1 MQTRLV
7 LLLVVLLFFLPVFP
21 AGAGDDLE
29 QGAAA
34 VVEVMDNIYHY
45 HVARPGVDQLVDG
58 AINGLLGSLGD
69 PYTEYFS
76 AEDLPGFT
84 DSLEGN
90 FAGIGVELEGW
101 PPYPQVAR
109 VLPGSPAY
117 RAGIREKDL
126 IIRVNGED
134 TAGLTLSQV
143 VEKIRGPAG
152 SRVELTIRREGSP
165 DFNVELVRETITS
178 PQVEWQLLPG
188 NIGYV
193 RVNVFGSRTAEEFGA
208 LVRECQAKGI
218 KGMILDLRN
227 DPGGYLQAA
236 VDLAGY
242 FLPAG
247 QVVVTT
253 VDRNGQKEVYYTAGK
268 APALDLPLVVLVN
281 DMSASSAE
289 VLAAALQD
297 YRRAVLVGDRT
308 YGKGVVQAIIPL
320 QTGGALKLTIA
331 RYLTPRG
338 RSIDGRGVEP
348 DRWVSTPSLQLVA
361 ARQELQP
368 QTPRNVVFNLSRPGV
383 IVNGEKINDNILP
396 LIQGGEAWV
405 PLRFTL
411 EALGFS
417 VHWQGEGRRVL
428 ACAGQRELVLDVG
441 MKTAT
446 IEGQKMRVESLL
458 TRGGSLYLPVAF
470 FSHLGVKVQR
480 EGEQLKLELLPV
492 KQE

>member
-1 MQTRLV
+1 MQIRII
-7 LLLVVLLFFLPVFP
+7 LLVMALLFFLPVFP

-29 QGAAA
+29 RAAA
-34 VVEVMDNIYHY
+34 TVSEVMDYVYHY
-45 HVARPGVDQLVDG
+45 HIARPGVDQLVDG
-58 AINGLLGSLGD
+58 AINGLLSRLGD
-69 PYTEYFS
+69 PYTEYFT
-76 AEDLPGFT
+76 AEDLDNFT
-84 DSLEGN
+84 NSLEGN

-109 VLPGSPAY
+109 VLRDSPAY

-143 VEKIRGPAG
+143 VERIRGPAG
-152 SRVELTIRREGSP
+152 SRVQLTIRRGGVP
-165 DFNVELVRETITS
+165 DFNVELVREKVSSST
-178 PQVEWQLLPG
+178 VEWEVLPG

-193 RVNVFGSRTAEEFGA
+193 RVHFFSSRTVEEFGILMQEFRA
-208 LVRECQAKGI
+208 RGI

-253 VDRNGQKEVYYTAGK
+253 VDRNDQKEVYYTAGK
-268 APALDLPLVVLVN
+268 TPALDLPLVVLVN
-281 DMSASSAE
+281 NMSASSAE
-289 VLAAALQD
+289 VLAGALQD

-320 QTGGALKLTIA
+320 ETGGALKLTIA
-331 RYLTPRG
+331 RYLTPGG

-368 QTPRNVVFNLSRPGV
+368 RSPRTVLFNLSGTGV
-383 IVNGEKINDNILP
+383 FVNGEKISDHLSP
-396 LIQGGEAWV
+396 LIQAGETCV

-417 VHWQGEGRRVL
+417 VHWQHEGHKVL
-428 ACAGQRELVLDVG
+428 ARAGDRELILDVG
-441 MKTAT
+441 MKTA
-446 IEGQKMRVESLL
+446 IIGGQKLGLGSLMI
-458 TRGGSLYLPVAF
+458 RGGSIYLPVSL
-470 FSHLGVKVQR
+470 FSRLGVKVER